1 MNNKNVKPM
10 VVGMCAGLAAG
21 GAAAMMMQQPKKK
34 TGKNSVSKALRAMG
48 DVMDSVTNGVK

>member
-21 GAAAMMMQQPKKK
+21 GAAAMMMQPKKK